1 MENNHGIDID
11 QPVRDTDGDRG
22 IEMDVAAEVGR
33 IFDRRVER
41 DDFDENAKKILNN
54 IVKRMKDP
62 VNLEAVKS
70 RNVDRKKL
78 RRKKTQAV
86 NQVLAGIHTESITE
100 TNLVVLVGTIVFS
113 ELARKKRRYT

>member
-1 MENNHGIDID
+1 MENNRGIDID
-11 QPVRDTDGDRG
+11 QPVRDTDDDRG

-62 VNLEAVKS
+62 MNLEAVNS

-78 RRKKTQAV
+78 RKKNA
-86 NQVLAGIHTESITE
+86 SSKSS
-100 TNLVVLVGTIVFS
+100 VGSDPYRI
-113 ELARKKRRYT
+113 YH